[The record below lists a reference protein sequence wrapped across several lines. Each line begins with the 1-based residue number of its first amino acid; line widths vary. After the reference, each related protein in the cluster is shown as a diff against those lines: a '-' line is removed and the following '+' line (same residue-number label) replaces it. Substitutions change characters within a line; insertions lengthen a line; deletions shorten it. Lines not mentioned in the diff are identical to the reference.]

1 MSCARLI
8 LLTREVTQQ
17 RPRDQRAN
25 DLRDGPVDGQDGE
38 EVLVRPREK
47 LEKYGRVHWQV
58 PADAEGP
65 QGVEDADGCK
75 VWGAGGDEAPDGGE
89 PEGEV
94 ERPSASD
101 WLLSVLDTQNRQI
114 VTYRYHSRN
123 PRTWPLL
130 RVQCSVPGSST
141 GVDLG

>member
-1 MSCARLI
+1 M
-8 LLTREVTQQ
+8 LTREVAQK

-25 DLRDGPVDGQDGE
+25 DLRDGPVYGKDGE
-38 EVLVRPREK
+38 EVLVRPGEEF
-47 LEKYGRVHWQV
+47 EKYGRVDWQI

-94 ERPSASD
+94 KSP
-101 WLLSVLDTQNRQI
+101 
-114 VTYRYHSRN
+114 
-123 PRTWPLL
+123 
-130 RVQCSVPGSST
+130 SST
-141 GVDLG
+141 D